1 MAKSRP
7 QRWAEAA
14 ANLRRSLDAIDTQNV
29 EHYADELAGI
39 REEYEQWHADLPE
52 NLENSP
58 TAEKLEA
65 VVDLELE
72 YMGSNITEAI
82 DEALSLLED
91 AEGVELPIG
100 FGRD

>member
-14 ANLRRSLDAIDTQNV
+14 ANLRAALDTIDTQNV
-29 EHYADELAGI
+29 EHYADELASI

-58 TAEKLEA
+58 MAEKLEA
-65 VVDLELE
+65 VVDLDLD
-72 YMGSNITEAI
+72 YIGSAITEAI
-82 DEALSLLED
+82 DEARSRVED
-91 AEGVELPIG
+91 AEGIDLPLG